1 MVMKNYVVIET
12 LSNKSYSYIINLSA
26 SIFLFF
32 TMFILD
38 NWLGSDCNSEPFTS
52 NYVLVTQT
60 NLINIVFCFL
70 RMLEFHN
77 E

>member
-12 LSNKSYSYIINLSA
+12 LSNKSYSSIINLSA